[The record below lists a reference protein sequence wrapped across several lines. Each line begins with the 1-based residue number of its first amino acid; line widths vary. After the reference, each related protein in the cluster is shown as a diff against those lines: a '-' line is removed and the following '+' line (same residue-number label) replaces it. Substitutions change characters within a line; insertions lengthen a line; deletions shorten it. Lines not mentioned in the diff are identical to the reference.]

1 MSKLKDAIAG
11 GTVYITQAELTAMA
25 QDTFEQGGIITV
37 ADLAAWCITF
47 GLQYDYNEETE
58 TFKIFS

>member
-1 MSKLKDAIAG
+1 MSKLNDAIAG

-37 ADLAAWCITF
+37 ADLEAWCTTF
-47 GLQYDYNEETE
+47 GLQWEYTAETQ
-58 TFKIFS
+58 TFKIYS